1 VTAADVLL
9 ALVDAGVVLW
19 VEGDRLRYRAPI
31 GAISTG
37 LRAAA
42 AERRKA
48 VIALVKAGAVLPASL
63 ADWPQVARAD
73 LDERTFALEYDGG
86 LEFGVA
92 EDVAERLMRIEH
104 ARAFVARNAL
114 VVQPQAAAVAGERPG
129 GGPNR
134 RP

>member
-1 VTAADVLL
+1 MSA
-9 ALVDAGVVLW
+9 
-19 VEGDRLRYRAPI
+19 Y
-31 GAISTG
+31 
-37 LRAAA
+37 AA